1 MVHHNT
7 TIEVAASF
15 NKRKHHQQF
24 IYEALTLN
32 ELGYFNVRHASVS
45 NNNIFFWFSPPVYF
59 DSEASYSIKWFQPPL
74 DRNCGGFNR
83 DPLY

>member
-32 ELGYFNVRHASVS
+32 ELGYFNDTRLCPTT
-45 NNNIFFWFSPPVYF
+45 IFFFLVFTTSLF
-59 DSEASYSIKWFQPPL
+59 
-74 DRNCGGFNR
+74 
-83 DPLY
+83 